1 MRSRAW
7 HTIGPK
13 HPSGAPGLLLATHSH
28 DRWLLRRPDG
38 PRFPWDSSSR
48 RGETAHAD
56 RSSGGPTSP
65 TSNSFLRPLD
75 PFQFSKATTYSS
87 WKGKQALS
95 AVSMHV
101 WERLPPSAGRIRIPG
116 HMFDI
121 STDPMRGQKAAGAPR
136 VNAYR
141 EKILP
146 SRHVFP
152 PPAAQRRPFSPSNQ
166 SDRTQYVRVV
176 SACYRLQISR
186 LYTETKQLAVAA

>member
-13 HPSGAPGLLLATHSH
+13 HPSGAPGLLLATQSH

-101 WERLPPSAGRIRIPG
+101 WERLPPSAGGIRIPV

-141 EKILP
+141 EKNSPCPARFP
-146 SRHVFP
+146 SARRATPPVF
-152 PPAAQRRPFSPSNQ
+152 AFKSVGQDAVRQGGERLLSPSNQ
-166 SDRTQYVRVV
+166 SVV
-176 SACYRLQISR
+176 YGN
-186 LYTETKQLAVAA
+186 